1 MRKRSNE
8 STLFTDI
15 LSTMTK
21 YFKYAV
27 VIMVLIICFSGVRFI
42 KSGNVALIL
51 RFGSL
56 VGDTYEEQVHQPGLL
71 LAFPYIIDEVVIVP
85 TGNVI
90 EQKITTHYTE
100 NYMQGWK
107 KDGYL
112 ITGDQNIAVISACVK
127 YKITDPT
134 AYALNVK
141 DIEGIVN
148 GSISNAMVEVAAN
161 MAVDDILTAGKE
173 AYISSTIGVAQNEL
187 DIVGTGITIVNLELT
202 QVSMPK
208 DVQNIYEQ
216 VNSATVEAS
225 TLLEDAQKY
234 RDTKIPAAESE
245 AAVLI
250 SKANSEHSEATSV
263 ANQAVA
269 EFWGLLDEYKLNRA
283 LVRTRIYNEKIS
295 EAISKIGT
303 VKIVQDGD
311 SKIFIN

>member
-85 TGNVI
+85 AGNVI

-107 KDGYL
+107 EDGYL

-127 YKITDPT
+127 YRITDPT

-225 TLLEDAQKY
+225 TLLEEAQKY
-234 RDTKIPAAESE
+234 RDTKIPTAESE
-245 AAVLI
+245 AAALI
-250 SKANSEHSEATSV
+250 SKANSEHSEATAV

-295 EAISKIGT
+295 EAISKIGK

>member
-107 KDGYL
+107 EDGYL

-127 YKITDPT
+127 YRITDPT

-225 TLLEDAQKY
+225 TLLEEAQKY
-234 RDTKIPAAESE
+234 RDTKIPTAESE
-245 AAVLI
+245 AAALI
-250 SKANSEHSEATSV
+250 SKANSEHSEATAV

-295 EAISKIGT
+295 EAISKIGK

>member
-107 KDGYL
+107 EDGYL

-127 YKITDPT
+127 YRITDPT

-173 AYISSTIGVAQNEL
+173 AYICSTIGVAQNEL

-225 TLLEDAQKY
+225 TLLEEAQKY
-234 RDTKIPAAESE
+234 RDTKIPTAESE
-245 AAVLI
+245 AAALI
-250 SKANSEHSEATSV
+250 SKANSEHSEATVV

-295 EAISKIGT
+295 EAISKIGK